1 VIGVADMSSEQTPQS
16 ILSFLDH
23 VNDLK
28 QLPRMGWLL
37 AGVASPES
45 VADHT
50 CAVAL
55 LALAL
60 SEQINEDWQ
69 AEGLAHPLDVGRVLR
84 VALLHDLAES
94 ILTDLPKRSSD
105 LIGKPVKHAAEA
117 TAIQRILVGLP
128 QHDEWLALWSEY
140 DAASTPEARL
150 VRDADKLEMIHQ
162 ATRYMRR
169 GQTNLGEFL
178 RDHVWSYRL
187 CEQLQAVLSEST
199 NSSTLTA
206 EFAVAN
212 YRGKT

>member
-1 VIGVADMSSEQTPQS
+1 MAHDHSPKS
-16 ILSFLDH
+16 ILRFLDH

-28 QLPRMGWLL
+28 QLPRMGWVL

-60 SEQINEDWQ
+60 SEGINQDWQ
-69 AEGLAHPLDVGRVLR
+69 VEGLARPLDVGRVLR

-117 TAIQRILVGLP
+117 TAMQRILAGLP

-162 ATRYMRR
+162 AARYMRR

-178 RDHVWSYRL
+178 RDHAWSYRL
-187 CEQLQAVLSEST
+187 CEQLQAVLSEIAS
-199 NSSTLTA
+199 SSTLTA
-206 EFAVAN
+206 EFTTVA
-212 YRGKT
+212 RGGKT

>member
-1 VIGVADMSSEQTPQS
+1 MSHEHSPNS
-16 ILSFLDH
+16 LLRFLDH

-60 SEQINEDWQ
+60 SDRINEDWS
-69 AEGLAHPLDVGRVLR
+69 AEGLAHPLDIERVLR
-84 VALLHDLAES
+84 LALLHDLAES

-105 LIGKPVKHAAEA
+105 LVGKPVKHAAEA
-117 TAIQRILVGLP
+117 TAMQRILAGLS
-128 QHDEWLALWSEY
+128 QYDEWLALWSEY

-178 RDHVWSYRL
+178 RDHAWSYRL
-187 CEQLQAVLSEST
+187 CEQLQAVLSENIS
-199 NSSTLTA
+199 SSTLTVD
-206 EFAVAN
+206 FAAAD
-212 YRGKT
+212 YRGRT